1 MILTCPAC
9 RTRYAV
15 PDSAVG
21 ENGRQVRCAACKQS
35 WFQEGPARPLGPP
48 PRAFPAAPAAR
59 EAVAAPPPPPPVAE
73 DEAQDADFDPF
84 AHEPPF
90 RPRRNPAKLWTAL
103 AVLAALVMLGAIGAI
118 SWFGLPEINWGAAA
132 SGSPIR
138 IEGSAEKRRL
148 ASGNELLTVTGKIT
162 NLTDEMQRVPQ
173 IRAELRDDRER
184 PVYDWSISAPVAE
197 LQPRQSANF
206 NSAEVDVPR
215 GASKIKLSLGPA

>member
-21 ENGRQVRCAACKQS
+21 AAGRQVRCAACKHS

-48 PRAFPAAPAAR
+48 PTTFPAAPPKR
-59 EAVAAPPPPPPVAE
+59 EAPPPAPPPLPPEAE
-73 DEAQDADFDPF
+73 PEVPDFDPF

-103 AVLAALVMLGAIGAI
+103 AILAALVMTGAIAAI
-118 SWFGLPEINWGAAA
+118 SWFGLPQIDWPNSA

-148 ASGNELLTVTGKIT
+148 ASGNELLTVTGRIT
-162 NLTDEMQRVPQ
+162 NLTGEVQRVPQ

-197 LQPRQSANF
+197 LQPRQSATF

-215 GASKIKLSLGPA
+215 GASKIKLSLGPIS